1 LHFKSDIKEINGVI
15 SCSSVPSNAAIVTMG
30 CFSSKAN
37 HPRPRGTLGG
47 RGGDGG
53 HHVFSSHGGDSGHH
67 VFSGHIGVVAIMD
80 LAAMAEV
87 EVAAVLVVEVEVEVE
102 GVDASSLRCQIE
114 PYSLTPSK
122 CCHML
127 QHPSSPFSKFLISM
141 FAMPKPHAHSAPS
154 PVRQAD
160 SQTAPA

>member
-1 LHFKSDIKEINGVI
+1 LAAVVEMVDIMCLAAMAEIVVI
-15 SCSSVPSNAAIVTMG
+15 MYLAA
-30 CFSSKAN
+30 
-37 HPRPRGTLGG
+37 TL
-47 RGGDGG
+47 
-53 HHVFSSHGGDSGHH
+53 
-67 VFSGHIGVVAIMD
+67 GVVAIMD

-87 EVAAVLVVEVEVEVE
+87 EVAAVLVVEVEVE